1 MGFWLVMLMV
11 KVDSEV
17 KPESKPAEELVE
29 VFAARYVHGPAK
41 VD

>member
-1 MGFWLVMLMV
+1 MGFWSVMLRV
-11 KVDSEV
+11 KVDFDV

-29 VFAARYVHGPAK
+29 VFAARYVHGFAK